1 MVAVRTGFPSPMQ
14 PMGSFPPMA
23 LPAGQTPVP
32 APVPPMPLAGF
43 PPPPVKSPMAQQ
55 VSNAPRRRRFGD
67 SLEGMLGRNIFA
79 TQQQR
84 PMPTPMMPRPMAMGG
99 AVQYFANG
107 GNANQQAAASMLSAG
122 IGNVGGKAITS
133 EAQDIQDRFSGL
145 ANRRSRRRRKRR
157 ERRAREEAARLA
169 AEQAA
174 LESERLLQGDV
185 GDFNRA
191 SNVLIEPPSGGG
203 AAALPTGGPGTFPP
217 AAPPPPSTDIT
228 PEVFIPPA
236 PQNYESTAAQM
247 QRSEFGMPPVSPQNY
262 ESTAAQMQRSEFGMP
277 IDPISLS
284 QNIAPKA
291 DEIQDALAFA
301 PQNYEST
308 ASQMIMNQP
317 GIGLGLG
324 DPDVSPGFSTS
335 SFGQVDLGRPGDRGF
350 TPSGTQIAPE
360 AATVTPTENFES
372 TRAMLESNV
381 FDPDKLDPRGD
392 QIVSPTGTG
401 IGQKITPP
409 KAGTGGSDRDDK
421 SDPRLK
427 LIPKGKDGKPVVDLD
442 VLRNTGLLEIYLEN
456 LANPDER
463 LNRTPQVPGAAQT
476 QLLTDAFNMASKD
489 PNFLEQVIG
498 KVVKNL
504 TFGTFDPNE
513 RNKAQAQAILDAYL
527 ETGTFAYDS
536 EKDALDLSDTPEGR
550 ANFEKLQEMSAGDGQ
565 EIGTIGVYDAEG
577 NIVGNNNTYV
587 NTKDGVVVENIFD
600 KLSSGDDDDDTT
612 TTTTDDDKNYTTDKD
627 GNIVCNDEG
636 YIYNPETEMCEPPKE
651 TDDDTTPGSG
661 ISTGTSGESFED
673 VLKRVVVAAPDV
685 APISANVRPM
695 QEGGMAGLNRA
706 ADNFLKALAG

>member
-1 MVAVRTGFPSPMQ
+1 MLNPDPSITAPPSSTGITVPEGTAVLHFGSFAERERSEAEIERLKERLEGFPTNYYIEP
-14 PMGSFPPMA
+14 FTKN
-23 LPAGQTPVP
+23 GQTIYRIRG
-32 APVPPMPLAGF
+32 AGF
-43 PPPPVKSPMAQQ
+43 NNFDDA
-55 VSNAPRRRRFGD
+55 AR
-67 SLEGMLGRNIFA
+67 
-79 TQQQR
+79 
-84 PMPTPMMPRPMAMGG
+84 
-99 AVQYFANG
+99 
-107 GNANQQAAASMLSAG
+107 AASA
-122 IGNVGGKAITS
+122 IIDQVNVIPILTKDSFT
-133 EAQDIQDRFSGL
+133 
-145 ANRRSRRRRKRR
+145 
-157 ERRAREEAARLA
+157 
-169 AEQAA
+169 
-174 LESERLLQGDV
+174 
-185 GDFNRA
+185 
-191 SNVLIEPPSGGG
+191 
-203 AAALPTGGPGTFPP
+203 TG
-217 AAPPPPSTDIT
+217 
-228 PEVFIPPA
+228 
-236 PQNYESTAAQM
+236 
-247 QRSEFGMPPVSPQNY
+247 
-262 ESTAAQMQRSEFGMP
+262 
-277 IDPISLS
+277 
-284 QNIAPKA
+284 
-291 DEIQDALAFA
+291 
-301 PQNYEST
+301 
-308 ASQMIMNQP
+308 
-317 GIGLGLG
+317 GLGLPQAG
-324 DPDVSPGFSTS
+324 ENIFEQNTFAPEFPALPGN
-335 SFGQVDLGRPGDRGF
+335 RGF

-372 TRAMLESNV
+372 TKAMLESNV

-427 LIPKGKDGKPVVDLD
+427 LIPKGEDGKPVVDLD

-577 NIVGNNNTYV
+577 NVVGNNNTYV

-600 KLSSGDDDDDTT
+600 KLSSSDDSDSSSD
-612 TTTTDDDKNYTTDKD
+612 TTTTDDDTNYTTDKD

-636 YIYNPETEMCEPPKE
+636 YIYNPETKMCEPPKE
-651 TDDDTTPGSG
+651 EEVDGTPGSG
-661 ISTGTSGESFED
+661 IGTGTSGESFED

-685 APISANVRPM
+685 APISANVKPM

-706 ADNFLKALAG
+706 ADNFLQALAG